1 MTWKA
6 AGPATKTTTRV
17 VVALALAATLAG
29 CAKRDMDEC
38 RRGDRSRCPG
48 EASRVVRPLNG

>member
-6 AGPATKTTTRV
+6 ARV
-17 VVALALAATLAG
+17 VIALALTAAALAG
-29 CAKRDMDEC
+29 CATRDMDEC

-48 EASRVVRPLNG
+48 EASRALRSLG

>member
-1 MTWKA
+1 MKRA
-6 AGPATKTTTRV
+6 ARV
-17 VVALALAATLAG
+17 VVALALAATALAG

-48 EASRVVRPLNG
+48 EASRVMRPLSG

>member
-1 MTWKA
+1 MTWRA
-6 AGPATKTTTRV
+6 A
-17 VVALALAATLAG
+17 VAIALVAATLAG

-48 EASRVVRPLNG
+48 EASRVGRSLGG